1 MLPFKGS
8 PTYVE
13 KKSSKISNNIVP
25 GKEMSCVC
33 VWRRKEMGFQYI
45 SFLTYGHL
53 LKSLEVLL
61 MYEIHANTL
70 INVLCLYI

>member
-1 MLPFKGS
+1 MLK
-8 PTYVE
+8 

-53 LKSLEVLL
+53 LKSLKVIL
-61 MYEIHANTL
+61 MCEIHADIYFNQQR
-70 INVLCLYI
+70 VLNLMHKT